1 VNEKAW
7 KQFFICNAWSL
18 LTFTESNLQS
28 LLTGMHF
35 QTQLITPVTSNC
47 ALFFTPIHTSAKTFK
62 TKDVACYSVPWQLT
76 TFGDLVLK
84 KGKKGEKKKSKI
96 HEENKIKQLLLT
108 KIQSLF
114 VFRHNSQNLYIIWRI
129 CKDSALISISYLVTD
144 ILSDICFGLS
154 RPDKYWIPTG
164 TLRLNLKV
172 FTCWGHTSRALF
184 P

>member
-1 VNEKAW
+1 MESTHIYRVK
-7 KQFFICNAWSL
+7 
-18 LTFTESNLQS
+18 FTESTHRYAFS
-28 LLTGMHF
+28 
-35 QTQLITPVTSNC
+35 TQLITPVTSNC

-84 KGKKGEKKKSKI
+84 KGKKGKKKKSKI

-144 ILSDICFGLS
+144 TLSDICFGLS
-154 RPDKYWIPTG
+154 PPDKYWIPTG